1 MFGSLRRALRRMP
14 RDRDVGGPWDD
25 DSMTIT
31 DVPASVAAAA
41 DGALRWY
48 AGGPYSLR
56 QTLGP
61 LRRGNGDP
69 SFASRP
75 DGLWMAFTTPDGPVT
90 LRLTS
95 AELGPDPHVD
105 AQAWGPGS
113 ASALAGVPRL
123 LGAGDDWSAFDE
135 PGFHATLPRMVR
147 EARRRNLTLR
157 LPSTGRMVDS
167 LVPTVLEQKVT
178 VIEARRGFRYL
189 MYRHGTPAPGASTV
203 APAGLLVRPTPEQW
217 LRIPS
222 WEWHK
227 AGVGPQ
233 RSATVMGALRS
244 AVALE
249 RLAALPAAEAAA
261 KMQTI
266 PGIGVWTA
274 AEVVQRT
281 HGCPDSIAV
290 GDFHLAAD
298 VGAALTGRRTDD
310 AGMLALL
317 APWKGHRQRVVRMI
331 GLSGFRKPTFGPR
344 MTIQDHRGH

>member
-1 MFGSLRRALRRMP
+1 
-14 RDRDVGGPWDD
+14 
-25 DSMTIT
+25 MTIA
-31 DVPASVAAAA
+31 DAPARLAAAA
-41 DGALRWY
+41 DASLRWHPD
-48 AGGPYSLR
+48 GPYSLT
-56 QTLGP
+56 QTLGTL
-61 LRRGNGDP
+61 LRGAGDP
-69 SFASRP
+69 AFSSRP
-75 DGLWMAFTTPDGPVT
+75 DGFWTAFTTPDGPVT
-90 LRLTS
+90 LRLTT
-95 AELGPDPHVD
+95 AADGAVD

-113 ASALAGVPRL
+113 AAALAGVPRL

-147 EARRRNLTLR
+147 EARRRNLAVR
-157 LPSTGRMVDS
+157 LPSTGRMIDA
-167 LVPTVLEQKVT
+167 LVPTILEQKVT
-178 VIEARRGFRYL
+178 VIEARRGYRYL
-189 MYRHGTPAPGASTV
+189 MYRYGSAAPAAGSAGPDGLRVQPTPA
-203 APAGLLVRPTPEQW
+203 QW

-233 RSATVMGALRS
+233 RSATVMRALRS

-249 RLAALPAAEAAA
+249 RLAALPSTEAAA
-261 KMQTI
+261 KMQVI

-290 GDFHLAAD
+290 GDYHLAAY

-317 APWKGHRQRVVRMI
+317 EPWKGHRQRVVRMI

>member
-1 MFGSLRRALRRMP
+1 
-14 RDRDVGGPWDD
+14 
-25 DSMTIT
+25 MTIA
-31 DVPASVAAAA
+31 DAPARLHAAA
-41 DGALRWY
+41 DAALRWY
-48 AGGPYSLR
+48 PAGPYSLQ
-56 QTLGP
+56 QTLGIL
-61 LRRGNGDP
+61 LRGTGDP
-69 SFASRP
+69 SFSFRP
-75 DGLWMAFTTPDGPVT
+75 DGFWTAFTTPDGPVT
-90 LRLTS
+90 LRLTT
-95 AELGPDPHVD
+95 ATDGAVD
-105 AQAWGPGS
+105 AQAWGHGS
-113 ASALAGVPRL
+113 AAGLAGVPRL

-135 PGFHATLPRMVR
+135 PDFHATLPRMVR
-147 EARRRNLTLR
+147 EARRRNLAVR
-157 LPSTGRMVDS
+157 LPSTGRIIDA
-167 LVPTVLEQKVT
+167 LVPTILEQKVT
-178 VIEARRGFRYL
+178 VIEARRGYRYL
-189 MYRHGTPAPGASTV
+189 MYRFGSA
-203 APAGLLVRPTPEQW
+203 APAAGMAAPEGLRVQPTAEQW

-233 RSATVMGALRS
+233 RSATVMRALRS

-249 RLAALPAAEAAA
+249 RLAALPATEAAA
-261 KMQTI
+261 KMQVI

-290 GDFHLAAD
+290 GDYHLAAY

-317 APWKGHRQRVVRMI
+317 EPWKGHRQRVVRMI

>member
-1 MFGSLRRALRRMP
+1 
-14 RDRDVGGPWDD
+14 
-25 DSMTIT
+25 MTIT
-31 DVPASVAAAA
+31 DAPARLAAAA
-41 DGALRWY
+41 DASLRWHPDR
-48 AGGPYSLR
+48 PYSLH
-56 QTLGP
+56 QTLGTL
-61 LRRGNGDP
+61 LRGTGDP
-69 SFASRP
+69 SFSLRP
-75 DGLWMAFTTPDGPVT
+75 DGLWTAFTTPDGPVT
-90 LRLTS
+90 LRLTAAAGS
-95 AELGPDPHVD
+95 GADGAVD

-113 ASALAGVPRL
+113 AAGLAGVPRL
-123 LGAGDDWSAFDE
+123 LGAEDDWSAFDE
-135 PGFHATLPRMVR
+135 PAFHATLPRMVR
-147 EARRRNLTLR
+147 DARRRNLALR
-157 LPSTGRMVDS
+157 LPSTGRVVDC
-167 LVPTVLEQKVT
+167 LVPTILEQKVT
-178 VIEARRGFRYL
+178 VIEARRGYRYL
-189 MYRHGTPAPGASTV
+189 MYRFGSPAPAAGTA
-203 APAGLLVRPTPEQW
+203 APEGLRLQPTPEQW

-222 WEWHK
+222 WEWHQ

-233 RSATVMGALRS
+233 RSATVMRALRS

-261 KMQTI
+261 KMQVI

-290 GDFHLAAD
+290 GDYHLAAY

-317 APWKGHRQRVVRMI
+317 EPWAGQRQRVVRMI

>member
-1 MFGSLRRALRRMP
+1 
-14 RDRDVGGPWDD
+14 
-25 DSMTIT
+25 MTVA
-31 DVPASVAAAA
+31 DAPGRLAAAA
-41 DGALRWY
+41 DASLRWHPRS
-48 AGGPYSLR
+48 PYNLL

-61 LRRGNGDP
+61 LMRGNGDP
-69 SFASRP
+69 SFSSRM
-75 DGLWMAFTTPDGPVT
+75 DGLWMAYTTAEGPVT
-90 LRLTS
+90 LRLTGTGTG
-95 AELGPDPHVD
+95 AAAHTPEPFVD

-113 ASALAGVPRL
+113 AAALAAVPRL
-123 LGAGDDWSAFDE
+123 LGAEDDWSGFDE
-135 PGFHATLPRMVR
+135 PAFHATLPRMVR
-147 EARRRNLTLR
+147 EARRRNLAIR
-157 LPSTGRMVDS
+157 LPSTGRLIDC
-167 LVPTVLEQKVT
+167 LVPTILEQKVT

-189 MYRHGTPAPGASTV
+189 MYRYGSPAPAAGTAT
-203 APAGLLVRPTPEQW
+203 PAGLLVRPTPEQW

-222 WEWHK
+222 WDWHK

-233 RSATVMGALRS
+233 RSATVMRALRS

-266 PGIGVWTA
+266 PGIGEWTA

-290 GDFHLAAD
+290 GDYHLAAD
-298 VGAALTGRRTDD
+298 VGAALTGQRTDD

-317 APWKGHRQRVVRMI
+317 EPWKGHRQRVVRMI

-344 MTIQDHRGH
+344 MTIQDHRRH

>member
-1 MFGSLRRALRRMP
+1 
-14 RDRDVGGPWDD
+14 
-25 DSMTIT
+25 MTIL
-31 DVPASVAAAA
+31 DAPARLAAAA
-41 DGALRWY
+41 DASLRWHPD
-48 AGGPYSLR
+48 GPYSLH
-56 QTLGP
+56 QTLGTL
-61 LRRGNGDP
+61 LRGTGDP
-69 SFASRP
+69 SFSFRP

-90 LRLTS
+90 LRLT
-95 AELGPDPHVD
+95 AAADGAVD

-113 ASALAGVPRL
+113 AAGLAGVPRL

-135 PGFHATLPRMVR
+135 PDFHATLPRMVR
-147 EARRRNLTLR
+147 DARRRNLAVR
-157 LPSTGRMVDS
+157 LPSTGRVVDC
-167 LVPTVLEQKVT
+167 LVPTILEQKVT
-178 VIEARRGFRYL
+178 VIEARRGYRYL
-189 MYRHGTPAPGASTV
+189 MYRFGSPAPTAGSA
-203 APAGLLVRPTPEQW
+203 APEGLRLQPTPEQW

-222 WEWHK
+222 WEWHQ

-233 RSATVMGALRS
+233 RSATVMRALRS

-249 RLAALPAAEAAA
+249 RLAALPSAEAAA
-261 KMQTI
+261 KLQVI

-290 GDFHLAAD
+290 GDYHLAAH

-317 APWKGHRQRVVRMI
+317 EPWTGHRQRVVRMI

-344 MTIQDHRGH
+344 MTIQDHRRH

>member
-1 MFGSLRRALRRMP
+1 
-14 RDRDVGGPWDD
+14 
-25 DSMTIT
+25 MTIT

-113 ASALAGVPRL
+113 ASALAAVPRL
-123 LGAGDDWSAFDE
+123 LGAGDDWSPFDE

-147 EARRRNLTLR
+147 EARRRNLALR

-167 LVPTVLEQKVT
+167 LVPTILEQKVT

-233 RSATVMGALRS
+233 RSATVMRALRS

-249 RLAALPAAEAAA
+249 RLASLPAAEAAA

-317 APWKGHRQRVVRMI
+317 EPWKGHRQRVVRMI

>member
-1 MFGSLRRALRRMP
+1 
-14 RDRDVGGPWDD
+14 
-25 DSMTIT
+25 MTIV
-31 DVPASVAAAA
+31 DAPARLAAAA
-41 DGALRWY
+41 DASLRWHP
-48 AGGPYSLR
+48 GGPYSLL
-56 QTLGP
+56 QTLGT
-61 LRRGNGDP
+61 LLRGNGDP
-69 SFASRP
+69 SFSLLP
-75 DGLWMAFTTPDGPVT
+75 DGLWTAYSTAEGPVT

-95 AELGPDPHVD
+95 DDGRPGGSAEPHVD

-113 ASALAGVPRL
+113 AAALAAVPRL
-123 LGAGDDWSAFDE
+123 LGAGDDWSGFDE

-147 EARRRNLTLR
+147 EARRRNPAIR
-157 LPSTGRMVDS
+157 LPSTGRVVDA
-167 LVPTVLEQKVT
+167 LVPTILEQKVT
-178 VIEARRGFRYL
+178 VIEARRGYRYL
-189 MYRHGTPAPGASTV
+189 MYRFGSPAPTAGLS
-203 APAGLLVRPTPEQW
+203 APSGLLVQPTPGQW

-233 RSATVMGALRS
+233 RSATVMRALRS

-249 RLAALPAAEAAA
+249 RLADLPAAEAAA
-261 KMQTI
+261 KMQVI
-266 PGIGVWTA
+266 PGVGVWTA

-290 GDFHLAAD
+290 GDYHLAAY

-317 APWKGHRQRVVRMI
+317 EPWRGHRQRVVRML

-344 MTIQDHRGH
+344 MTIQDHRRH

>member
-1 MFGSLRRALRRMP
+1 
-14 RDRDVGGPWDD
+14 
-25 DSMTIT
+25 MTIA
-31 DVPASVAAAA
+31 DAPARLAAAA
-41 DGALRWY
+41 DASLRWFP
-48 AGGPYSLR
+48 GGPYNLQR
-56 QTLGP
+56 TLGI
-61 LRRGNGDP
+61 LMRGNGDP
-69 SFASRP
+69 SFSSRP

-90 LRLTS
+90 LRLTE
-95 AELGPDPHVD
+95 ADERAGDLPGDLAAGGPCID

-113 ASALAGVPRL
+113 GAALAGVPRL
-123 LGAGDDWSAFDE
+123 LGADDDWSAFDE
-135 PGFHATLPRMVR
+135 LSFSATLPRMVR
-147 EARRRNLTLR
+147 EARRRNPDVR

-167 LVPTVLEQKVT
+167 LVPTILEQKVT
-178 VIEARRGFRYL
+178 VVEARRAFRYL
-189 MYRHGTPAPGASTV
+189 MYRHGTPAPGTGTA
-203 APAGLLVRPTPEQW
+203 APAGLLVRPTAEGW

-233 RSATVMGALRS
+233 RSATVMRALRS

-249 RLAALPAAEAAA
+249 RLASLPAADAAA
-261 KMQTI
+261 KMHTI

-290 GDFHLAAD
+290 GDYHLAAY

-317 APWKGHRQRVVRMI
+317 EPWRGHRQRVVRML

>member
-1 MFGSLRRALRRMP
+1 
-14 RDRDVGGPWDD
+14 
-25 DSMTIT
+25 MTIT

-113 ASALAGVPRL
+113 GSALAGVPRL

-189 MYRHGTPAPGASTV
+189 MYRYGTPAPGTSTV
-203 APAGLLVRPTPEQW
+203 VPAGLLVRPTPEQW

-233 RSATVMGALRS
+233 RSATVMRALRS

-261 KMQTI
+261 KMQAI
-266 PGIGVWTA
+266 SGIGEWTA

-317 APWKGHRQRVVRMI
+317 EPWKGHRQRVVRMI